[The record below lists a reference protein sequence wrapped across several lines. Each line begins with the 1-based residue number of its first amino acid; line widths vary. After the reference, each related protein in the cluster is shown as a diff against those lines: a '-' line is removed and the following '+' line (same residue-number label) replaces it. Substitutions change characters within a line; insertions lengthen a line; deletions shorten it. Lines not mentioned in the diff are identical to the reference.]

1 MVKVMETLL
10 KIDNISMN
18 YHTISEET
26 EALKNVN
33 FQVKNGEYISILGP
47 SGCGKSTLLN
57 IISGLLQPT
66 RGKVLYKGEDIE
78 KHLDKIGYMFQKDHL
93 FDWYTVW
100 DNVILSLKIKNKL
113 MDENKNRVNKLLE
126 AYGLSR
132 FKTHYPSQLSGGMR
146 QRVALIRTL
155 ALDPDILFLDEPFS
169 AIDYQSRLMVCDDV
183 HEIIKKEKKTALMVT
198 HDISEAI
205 SMSDKVIV
213 LSKRPSSIKSI
224 IEIDFGN
231 DKDSTPFER
240 RKKAQFKDYFDL
252 LWKEMDTN
260 NE

>member
-1 MVKVMETLL
+1 METLL

-18 YHTISEET
+18 YHTINEET

-57 IISGLLQPT
+57 IISGLLEPT
-66 RGKVLYKGEDIE
+66 SGKALYKGEDIK

-93 FDWYTVW
+93 FEWYTVW

-169 AIDYQSRLMVCDDV
+169 ALDYQSRLMVCDDV